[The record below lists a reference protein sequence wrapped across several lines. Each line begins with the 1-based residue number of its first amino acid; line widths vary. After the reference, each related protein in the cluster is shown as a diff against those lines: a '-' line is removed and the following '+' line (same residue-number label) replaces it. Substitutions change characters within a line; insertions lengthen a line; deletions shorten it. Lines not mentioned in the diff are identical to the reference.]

1 MSKTSTVFASS
12 AAKNNFGQL
21 IDAAQRS
28 PVSIERHGR
37 TVAYV
42 ISAADMEAMED
53 SILGARAME
62 AMKKGKSLGVKASE
76 AFLHKVL
83 HAKD

>member
-1 MSKTSTVFASS
+1 MVKTSTVFAAS
-12 AAKNNFGQL
+12 AAKNNFGEL

-28 PVSIERHGR
+28 PVAVERHGR

-53 SILGARAME
+53 SMLGARAME
-62 AMKKGKSLGVKASE
+62 IMKKGKSLGVKATE
-76 AFLHKVL
+76 AYFRKILNVKN
-83 HAKD
+83 